1 LRIDK
6 NKEEL
11 FHFLADQLGTVGAEH
26 GQVESTKGD
35 SVVCNGG
42 TDDTSGLSP
51 CNHEEADTRLLLHA
65 ADAAKCGLKK
75 IMLRTGDTDVVVIT
89 VAKFHDLD
97 LSKLWI
103 AFGVGK
109 HFRCITVHGIASTVG
124 QEKSRALLAFHAFTG
139 CNQTSSFKHI
149 GKKTAWDT
157 WSVYDEVTEVFQ
169 SLSASQS
176 LPALNDALPILE
188 RYTVIMY
195 DRTSTCTSV
204 NTARKDLFTR
214 KGSDIDNIPANALLQ
229 HAKRAVFQSGHCW
242 GNCLKVSPQRPPPSE
257 WGWVGDSTQTWEPLW
272 STIPHASQS
281 CLELLRCGCKSEKGC
296 AGRCKCVR
304 AELPCT
310 ALCHCGGSIV

>member
-1 LRIDK
+1 M
-6 NKEEL
+6 
-11 FHFLADQLGTVGAEH
+11 
-26 GQVESTKGD
+26 
-35 SVVCNGG
+35 
-42 TDDTSGLSP
+42 
-51 CNHEEADTRLLLHA
+51 LHA

-109 HFRCITVHGIASTVG
+109 HFRCITVHGIASTLG

-149 GKKTAWDT
+149 GKKTAWDA

-242 GNCLKVSPQRPPPSE
+242 GNCLKVSPQRRPPSE
-257 WGWVGDSTQTWEPLW
+257 WGWVGDLTQTWEPLW

-310 ALCHCGGSIV
+310 ALCHCGGLCDRP